1 MNKIWKRKLRKLKI
15 YFLSLKCYL
24 NFAFIVFIINLM
36 RMSKKVK
43 IFFLFIFLLPIFS
56 LEAKDDKAR
65 LSLGGG
71 IYNFMKHG
79 SDGYNQSSLAY
90 NFELFSGKKAFK
102 YIRPLVGFLGT
113 DESAYYGYF
122 GLSVDLY
129 FSRCKCFVLTPSLAV
144 GAYEDGDQIR
154 MGHTLEFR
162 SGGDFMY
169 KFRNNVRVGVGVFH
183 ISNAGLGYRNPGSE
197 QLIFKYQIPF

>member
-1 MNKIWKRKLRKLKI
+1 
-15 YFLSLKCYL
+15 
-24 NFAFIVFIINLM
+24 M
-36 RMSKKVK
+36 RMSKRVK
-43 IFFLFIFLLPIFS
+43 IFFLFIFLLPSFS

-102 YIRPLVGFLGT
+102 YIRPFVGFLGT

-129 FSRCKCFVLTPSLAV
+129 FSRCKCFVLTPSLSN
-144 GAYEDGDQIR
+144 IF
-154 MGHTLEFR
+154 LSFFKFL
-162 SGGDFMY
+162 DFINQSLFFY
-169 KFRNNVRVGVGVFH
+169 INLF
-183 ISNAGLGYRNPGSE
+183 
-197 QLIFKYQIPF
+197 

>member
-1 MNKIWKRKLRKLKI
+1 MFAKLKF
-15 YFLSLKCYL
+15 FL
-24 NFAFIVFIINLM
+24 IILPLLFPATL
-36 RMSKKVK
+36 MSKDNK
-43 IFFLFIFLLPIFS
+43 S
-56 LEAKDDKAR
+56 R

-79 SDGYNQSSLAY
+79 SDGFNQSSIGY
-90 NFELFSGKKAFK
+90 NA
-102 YIRPLVGFLGT
+102 T

-129 FSRCKCFVLTPSLAV
+129 FAKCKCFVITPSLAV

-154 MGHTLEFR
+154 MGNTIEFR

-169 KFRNNVRVGVGVFH
+169 RFRNNVRVGAGVFH

-197 QLIFKYQIPF
+197 QVIFKYQIPF

>member
-1 MNKIWKRKLRKLKI
+1 
-15 YFLSLKCYL
+15 
-24 NFAFIVFIINLM
+24 M
-36 RMSKKVK
+36 RMSKRVK
-43 IFFLFIFLLPIFS
+43 IFFLFIFLLPFFS

-102 YIRPLVGFLGT
+102 YIRPFVGFLGT

-183 ISNAGLGYRNPGSE
+183 IYNECLGYRNPGSE

>member
-1 MNKIWKRKLRKLKI
+1 MRMFKIAKLIFLI
-15 YFLSLKCYL
+15 SLIPFLSLK
-24 NFAFIVFIINLM
+24 
-36 RMSKKVK
+36 
-43 IFFLFIFLLPIFS
+43 
-56 LEAKDDKAR
+56 AKDNKSR

-79 SDGYNQSSLAY
+79 SDNFNQSSVAY
-90 NFELFSGKKAFK
+90 NVELFSGKKAFNFV
-102 YIRPLVGFLGT
+102 RPFIGFLGT

-129 FSRCKCFVLTPSLAV
+129 FANCKCFVITPSLAV

-154 MGHTLEFR
+154 MGNTIEFR

-169 KFRNNVRVGVGVFH
+169 RFRNNVRVGVGVFH

-197 QLIFKYQIPF
+197 QIIFKYQIPF

>member
-1 MNKIWKRKLRKLKI
+1 
-15 YFLSLKCYL
+15 
-24 NFAFIVFIINLM
+24 M

-43 IFFLFIFLLPIFS
+43 IFFLFIFLFPFFS
-56 LEAKDDKAR
+56 LEAKDDRAR
-65 LSLGGG
+65 FSLGGG

-102 YIRPLVGFLGT
+102 HIRPFFGFLGT

-129 FSRCKCFVLTPSLAV
+129 FSRCKCFVLTPSLAI

-169 KFRNNVRVGVGVFH
+169 KFRNNVR
-183 ISNAGLGYRNPGSE
+183 
-197 QLIFKYQIPF
+197 

>member
-1 MNKIWKRKLRKLKI
+1 MRMFAKLK
-15 YFLSLKCYL
+15 
-24 NFAFIVFIINLM
+24 
-36 RMSKKVK
+36 
-43 IFFLFIFLLPIFS
+43 FFLIILPLLFPAT
-56 LEAKDDKAR
+56 LMAKDNKSR

-79 SDGYNQSSLAY
+79 SDGFNQSSIGY
-90 NFELFSGKKAFK
+90 NAELFSGKR
-102 YIRPLVGFLGT
+102 IGNVVRPFIGFLGT

-129 FSRCKCFVLTPSLAV
+129 FAKCKCFVITPSLAV

-154 MGHTLEFR
+154 MGNTIEFR

-169 KFRNNVRVGVGVFH
+169 RFRNNVRVGVGVFH

-197 QLIFKYQIPF
+197 QVIFKYQIPF

>member
-1 MNKIWKRKLRKLKI
+1 MLKKFKLILI
-15 YFLSLKCYL
+15 LF
-24 NFAFIVFIINLM
+24 FIPHTLVM
-36 RMSKKVK
+36 
-43 IFFLFIFLLPIFS
+43 
-56 LEAKDDKAR
+56 AKDNKSR

-79 SDGYNQSSLAY
+79 SDGFNQSSTAY
-90 NFELFSGKKAFK
+90 NVELFSGKK
-102 YIRPLVGFLGT
+102 ISNLVRPFVGFLGT

-129 FSRCKCFVLTPSLAV
+129 FFDCKCFVLTPSLAA

-154 MGHTLEFR
+154 MGNTIEFR

-169 KFRNNVRVGVGVFH
+169 RFKNNVRVGVGVFH
-183 ISNAGLGYRNPGSE
+183 ISNAGIGYRNPGSE
-197 QLIFKYQIPF
+197 QIIFKYQIPFK